1 MTQVVRVHPKPDC
14 PECGT
19 QMTLRRNS
27 KTRMRFWGCA
37 DYPQCEGARGI
48 KEDGTAEGDDDLF
61 SLYDEDDHDE
71 QD

>member
-1 MTQVVRVHPKPDC
+1 MA
-14 PECGT
+14 
-19 QMTLRRNS
+19 LRRSS

-37 DYPQCEGARGI
+37 DYPQCDGTLGI